1 MWQVFQETKQYANN
15 KEKSLAQV
23 LHKSEQMNDQLAV

>member
-1 MWQVFQETKQYANN
+1 MWQVFQETKQCADN

-23 LHKSEQMNDQLAV
+23 LHKREQMNDQLAI